1 MSSRKAT
8 IDTIRANSAPIV
20 EAIDRGETKSSVATR
35 YKIHPNALNAAFKK
49 EGRYDLMAPWY
60 RKRFY
65 KYPQEAKPTSEYSTS
80 SPQKVPSA
88 IEVASALLEEAA
100 KAINREEAYRSEVS
114 LLTEVV
120 GKLEREVTSLKQSL
134 AEEVKLLKQKE
145 LEVERYRKIHN
156 TIVEESKKV
165 NKPLP
170 TVDSIL
176 ELLRKRGVK
185 L

>member
-1 MSSRKAT
+1 MSKIVITKSIVANNSKA
-8 IDTIRANSAPIV
+8 IV
-20 EAIDRGETKSSVATR
+20 EAVNQGEPKSRIARKLGVGTS
-35 YKIHPNALNAAFKK
+35 ALNAAFVR
-49 EGRYDLMAPWY
+49 EGRLDLVPPWY
-60 RKRFY
+60 LRATGRSPRKGETTSQT
-65 KYPQEAKPTSEYSTS
+65 KAAKTSKS
-80 SPQKVPSA
+80 PSA

-120 GKLEREVTSLKQSL
+120 GKLEREVTSLKKSL
-134 AEEVKLLKQKE
+134 AEEVNLLKQKE

-156 TIVEESKKV
+156 TIVEESKKG

-176 ELLRKRGVK
+176 ELLRKRGAR